1 MTPNAIKKAKFTK
14 GKVGGLSNAE
24 AARQAGCPAKTAKQ
38 QGHRLAND
46 PEVKEAISEALKDYD
61 IKKAVEEIDEVRR
74 LALEGSE
81 GNPPQL
87 ATALKGT
94 DMKCK
99 LANLYPEEKKKVE
112 VSGNLDMKN
121 TFTFAQLCEADEQ
134 SIKVE
139 NDKISRKK
147 IRNTKTGH

>member
-1 MTPNAIKKAKFTK
+1 MTHNAIKKAKFAK
-14 GKVGGLSNAE
+14 GKVSGLSNAE

-46 PEVKEAISEALKDYD
+46 PEVKEAISEALKGYD

-74 LALEGSE
+74 LALEGCE
-81 GNPPQL
+81 GSPPQL

-99 LANLYPEEKKKVE
+99 LANLYPEEKKRVE

-121 TFTFAQLCEADEQ
+121 TFTFAQLCESEGQA
-134 SIKVE
+134 
-139 NDKISRKK
+139 KK
-147 IRNTKTGH
+147 TRGKK